1 MLSSGLDGLEQGWAL
16 TAAVAGAAAAL
27 FLLPPRRRAG
37 RRAGAAVG
45 RGGAGTT
52 AAALAAL
59 GLVVAVTS
67 AAWVVPAAILGGAL
81 LVGLRARE
89 RLRRTRSATRL
100 RGQVLEACDGVVA
113 ELAAGIDPG
122 TALRRVAR
130 EWDFLRPVAEAHD
143 LGGDVPTALR
153 SVAATAGAGDLGAV
167 AAAWQV
173 ALRSGHGLAG
183 AIGRVADGLRAAA
196 ATRRVVTSELAS
208 ARATARLVALL
219 PLVALL
225 MGSGVG
231 GDPWAFLLHHPVGWA
246 CLLAG
251 LTLGGAGLWWI
262 ESIAADVE
270 RSA

>member
-1 MLSSGLDGLEQGWAL
+1 MTTVW
-16 TAAVAGAAAAL
+16 AAVAALAGAAAV
-27 FLLPPRRRAG
+27 LLVRRPRRVV
-37 RRAGAAVG
+37 VG
-45 RGGAGTT
+45 RT
-52 AAALAAL
+52 APARPGRWTVPALA
-59 GLVVAVTS
+59 GLCGVAVVGAST
-67 AAWVVPAAILGGAL
+67 WVVPAAIVAGAV

-89 RLRRTRSATRL
+89 RLRTTRAAVRL

-113 ELAAGIDPG
+113 ELGSGIDPG
-122 TALRRVAR
+122 TALRRAAK

-143 LGGDVPTALR
+143 LGGDVPSALR
-153 SVAATAGAGDLGAV
+153 AVAATDGAGDLAAV

-173 ALRSGHGLAG
+173 ALRSGHGLA
-183 AIGRVADGLRAAA
+183 AALGRVADGLRAAA
-196 ATRRVVTSELAS
+196 ATRRVVTAELAS

-219 PLVALL
+219 PLAALL

-231 GDPWAFLLHHPVGWA
+231 GDPWGFLVGNPIGWG

-262 ESIAADVE
+262 EAIAADVE